1 MTRFNQVLIF
11 ISGKYRH
18 VLLGLSSLEFDFLPS
33 VNRQSRLAGL
43 LWLLYTIWNCYGME
57 G

>member
-1 MTRFNQVLIF
+1 MTRFNQDLIF

-33 VNRQSRLAGL
+33 VNKQSLLAGL
-43 LWLLYTIWNCYGME
+43 LWLIYTIWNCYGME